1 MGFLFLVLVFAEK
14 LSLTSSHHVFVPVLS
29 SVLLFSFFLPPS
41 FHPSCVHIIGKE
53 KMEISVTFRNTKISP

>member
-29 SVLLFSFFLPPS
+29 SVLLFFFFSPSLLPS
-41 FHPSCVHIIGKE
+41 IMCAHHWNGKDGNLSD
-53 KMEISVTFRNTKISP
+53 I